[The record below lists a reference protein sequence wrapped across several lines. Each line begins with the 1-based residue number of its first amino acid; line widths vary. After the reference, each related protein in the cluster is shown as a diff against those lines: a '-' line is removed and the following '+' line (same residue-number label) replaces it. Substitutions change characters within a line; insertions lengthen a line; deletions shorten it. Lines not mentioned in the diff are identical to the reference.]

1 MVLLLVTAAID
12 LRLTRLDMRPV
23 HCRDKLDNPKH
34 LVQIA
39 EQ

>member
-1 MVLLLVTAAID
+1 MVILLVTAVID
-12 LRLTRLDMRPV
+12 LRLTGLDMRSV

-34 LVQIA
+34 LVHTV